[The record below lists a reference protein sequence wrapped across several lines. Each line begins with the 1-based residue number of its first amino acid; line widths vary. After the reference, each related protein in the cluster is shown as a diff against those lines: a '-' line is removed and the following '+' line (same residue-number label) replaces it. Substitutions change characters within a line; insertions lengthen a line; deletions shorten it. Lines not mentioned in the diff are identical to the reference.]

1 MILFEY
7 NRNRGTLMQTTN
19 HSNSTPCFINYIILA
34 LLPTLFFIGILLGYL
49 KIISLQVDLHSLIII
64 GTIYIIYLLFIQH
77 NANFVICKMR
87 REHKN
92 LQKELQENIRLNSLT
107 IFDQTKSTINI
118 ADFIANYYK
127 TFRNDNFASVAPSF
141 FPMLGI
147 LGTFTAIAISM
158 PNFSISDTA
167 ALDHDISLLLSGI
180 GTAFYASIYG
190 IFLSIVWNF
199 FEKRGLSKV
208 DQDSHKLHDAYQHY
222 IWDKSELKRHEHM
235 QHDMRDQ
242 KMIQALK
249 ETFNL
254 EFIQTLNEKHL
265 ENFQT
270 IISET
275 NKNFTTITNHMQMV
289 SSDLK
294 DTIAKIHHSQTA
306 LTATDRIER
315 NIKEF
320 NKTTQELQNSISKF
334 DASLENALTLTF
346 HKIDDELGD
355 IIVKLANFA
364 NSTSQQNSI
373 LQETITQYHNQ
384 ISKHIANN

>member
-1 MILFEY
+1 MS
-7 NRNRGTLMQTTN
+7 NTTP
-19 HSNSTPCFINYIILA
+19 SNTPCFINYLVLS
-34 LLPTLFFIGILLGYL
+34 LLPTLFFVGIVLGYL
-49 KIISLQVDLHSLIII
+49 GMIPLKVDLHSLVII
-64 GTIYIIYLLFIQH
+64 GIIYVIYLLFIQH
-77 NANFVICKMR
+77 NANYVVCKMR
-87 REHKN
+87 KEYIN
-92 LQKELQENIRLNSLT
+92 LQKDLQKSIKNNSLT
-107 IFDQTKSTINI
+107 IFNETKSTINI
-118 ADFIANYYK
+118 NEFITDYYK

-167 ALDHDISLLLSGI
+167 ALDHEISLLLSGI

-208 DQDSHKLHDAYQHY
+208 DQDSHQLHEVYRDY
-222 IWDKSELKRHEHM
+222 IWNESELKRHEHM
-235 QHDMRDQ
+235 QHEIRDQ

-289 SSDLK
+289 STDLK
-294 DTIAKIHHSQTA
+294 ETIDKIHHSQTA
-306 LTATDRIER
+306 LTASDRIEQ
-315 NIKEF
+315 NIKAF
-320 NKTTQELQNSISKF
+320 TQTTHELNHTIAKF

-346 HKIDDELGD
+346 HKIDDELSD

-364 NSTSQQNSI
+364 NSTSQQNAI
-373 LQETITQYHNQ
+373 LQETITKYHNQ
-384 ISKHIANN
+384 ISTQIVNQ

>member
-1 MILFEY
+1 MSNT
-7 NRNRGTLMQTTN
+7 NR
-19 HSNSTPCFINYIILA
+19 SNTPCFINYLILA
-34 LLPTLFFIGILLGYL
+34 LLPTLFFVGILLGYL
-49 KIISLQVDLHSLIII
+49 EIIPLKVGLHSLVII
-64 GTIYIIYLLFIQH
+64 GIIYFIYLLFIQH
-77 NANFVICKMR
+77 NANYVICKMR
-87 REHKN
+87 KEYIN
-92 LQKELQENIRLNSLT
+92 LQKDLQKEIKNTSLT
-107 IFDQTKSTINI
+107 IFNETKSTINI
-118 ADFIANYYK
+118 NDFISEYYK

-158 PNFSISDTA
+158 PNFSISDSA
-167 ALDHDISLLLSGI
+167 ALDHEISLLLSGI

-190 IFLSIVWNF
+190 IFLSIIWNF

-208 DQDSHKLHDAYQHY
+208 DKDSHQLHEVYQDY
-222 IWDKSELKRHEHM
+222 IWNESELKRHEHM
-235 QHDMRDQ
+235 QHEMRDQ

-254 EFIQTLNEKHL
+254 EFVQTLNEKHL

-289 SSDLK
+289 STDLK
-294 DTIAKIHHSQTA
+294 DTIAQIHHSQTA
-306 LTATDRIER
+306 LTASDRIEQ
-315 NIKEF
+315 NVKEF
-320 NKTTQELQNSISKF
+320 NKTTQELNNTLTKF

-364 NSTSQQNSI
+364 NSTSQQNAI
-373 LQETITQYHNQ
+373 LQETITKYHNQ
-384 ISKHIANN
+384 ISSQIVNR